1 MKRRQLILMLGGS
14 SAGAMTIGSG
24 AFSSAQME
32 RGVNVSVVDDES
44 AFVGYETPSDEDVV
58 SEGDKI
64 TLVEVRN
71 RFGADQEIAIVGVG
85 VEEGQNTF
93 EEYRVERKSGDDDGF
108 NEVEQAEIVEG
119 SPGPEEIDTPESG
132 FGPGGRERIRAKIGE
147 IDPDEEIEIVVTI
160 TVKGIE
166 GTGVTAQLFGDTRSF
181 TIKGEDEFT
190 ADEISNV
197 NFPGNSGNAQI
208 RTGSNQEESG
218 GEIPKVDATAY
229 YTHDGDVKESS
240 SREVKVNTQ
249 LELDDFGVSEGD
261 AIVGISVNGIEDVYV
276 HPKFNDESCEVEVG
290 NSGGGGTSGQGDGGD
305 SGGETAGAIGVDEA
319 FGDCFDA
326 RES

>member
-44 AFVGYETPSDEDVV
+44 AVVGYETPSDEDVV

-85 VEEGQNTF
+85 VEEGQNAF

-147 IDPDEEIEIVVTI
+147 IDPDEEVEIVVTI

-181 TIKGEDEFT
+181 AIEGEEDDTAVEPGVPEFAGNGNVFFEPEGVVVDVLALYEEPSGNSDDTRIEPSSGKPITWDTDEHEQFKNAKPDDEDEFDPRGKLL
-190 ADEISNV
+190 AVYFVDRGLVYYNPKHGKDDIS
-197 NFPGNSGNAQI
+197 FPEDWPEPDPGDTRGNG
-208 RTGSNQEESG
+208 
-218 GEIPKVDATAY
+218 
-229 YTHDGDVKESS
+229 
-240 SREVKVNTQ
+240 
-249 LELDDFGVSEGD
+249 
-261 AIVGISVNGIEDVYV
+261 
-276 HPKFNDESCEVEVG
+276 
-290 NSGGGGTSGQGDGGD
+290 
-305 SGGETAGAIGVDEA
+305 
-319 FGDCFDA
+319 
-326 RES
+326 

>member
-64 TLVEVRN
+64 TLVEVQN

-93 EEYRVERKSGDDDGF
+93 EEYRVERKLGDDDGF

-181 TIKGEDEFT
+181 TIEGEEVDPV
-190 ADEISNV
+190 DEITGV
-197 NFPGNSGNAQI
+197 KFPGNNGNIRIKTENESASGTVSA
-208 RTGSNQEESG
+208 R
-218 GEIPKVDATAY
+218 AY
-229 YTHDGDVKESS
+229 YTEQGGDDPTVNLTDFFDDIPVNESLGFKNFGGDNNGPTI
-240 SREVKVNTQ
+240 V
-249 LELDDFGVSEGD
+249 GVSID
-261 AIVGISVNGIEDVYV
+261 GI
-276 HPKFNDESCEVEVG
+276 
-290 NSGGGGTSGQGDGGD
+290 
-305 SGGETAGAIGVDEA
+305 GETDDVFKRPDGSSDKFVGRDHIQPEDDA
-319 FGDCFDA
+319 FDDGLSDD
-326 RES
+326 